1 MAKFIVPLFVTRES
15 KIIGP
20 FTFMQFVFVALAGGI
35 CFILYFIIGKK
46 NLVGFIFLTLLII
59 GSAVAL
65 AFMKVGGHPLPMV
78 FKDVFNFFLSPRI
91 FLWHRKIVPPRI
103 TKVKKVE
110 EKKEEEAPLK
120 IVKKS
125 NLYRLSVQVETKK
138 MR

>member
-1 MAKFIVPLFVTRES
+1 MAKYIVPLFATRES
-15 KIIGP
+15 KVIGP
-20 FTFMQFVFVALAGGI
+20 FTFLQFVFVAIAGGI
-35 CFILYFIIGKK
+35 CLILYFIIGKK
-46 NLVGFIFLTLLII
+46 NLFGFIFLTLLII
-59 GSAVAL
+59 GSALAL
-65 AFMKVGGHPLPMV
+65 AFMRVGGHPLPMV

-138 MR
+138 IK

>member
-1 MAKFIVPLFVTRES
+1 
-15 KIIGP
+15 
-20 FTFMQFVFVALAGGI
+20 
-35 CFILYFIIGKK
+35 
-46 NLVGFIFLTLLII
+46 
-59 GSAVAL
+59 
-65 AFMKVGGHPLPMV
+65 MV

-120 IVKKS
+120 IIKKS
-125 NLYRLSVQVETKK
+125 SLYRLSVQVETKK